1 MLWQHE
7 KQLHEASAS
16 PEIAVS
22 GFLAAMCRDTKLQ
35 ERLRDML
42 LVDEEF
48 VRPDEGC
55 TGTDSTSRRPPRRGR
70 MKPVGPP
77 RRNAIA
83 AKARGPRRRAAN
95 WCL

>member
-7 KQLHEASAS
+7 EQLHELHRDETLSFS
-16 PEIAVS
+16 
-22 GFLAAMCRDTKLQ
+22 AAMCRDTKLQ
-35 ERLRDML
+35 ESLRDML